1 VNARKALL
9 SVSAILAL
17 TLASCGTLNRAG
29 KDLFLG
35 VGTPVLILYGGS
47 VDGWESAKAAREGM
61 DSGGAFEVL
70 AFPFTFLY
78 HGFEHTIYGVAHII
92 DLPLCLFYG
101 LAEIGGVMPE
111 VKPLDIYTGT
121 VFDKWAGSGHVDGHL
136 RNADDEI
143 ASAAGEMCGVR
154 AGDKSLG
161 RDAPGV
167 HARSADEFAFDHRDG
182 LTSVGKPPCQWWAGL
197 AGPDDDRVEML

>member
-121 VFDKWAGSGHVDGHL
+121 VFDKWAGSGQSSGTD
-136 RNADDEI
+136 AET
-143 ASAAGEMCGVR
+143 GEMV
-154 AGDKSLG
+154 
-161 RDAPGV
+161 P
-167 HARSADEFAFDHRDG
+167 ADR
-182 LTSVGKPPCQWWAGL
+182 
-197 AGPDDDRVEML
+197 